1 MRNALLLSF
10 FLLLSSGLA
19 AQITLSAAYFP
30 SAGDTLILSNPD
42 SQSLATIDIGAT
54 GGPQT
59 WDFSNL
65 EPFAT
70 FRRPVLA
77 TEAGTADDAF
87 PTANLKILVTD
98 LTTNYYLKTATEFS
112 LVGTIGASDLAADFD
127 LALPFANAYTERR
140 APLSFIDQNS
150 DVALIAGTISTD
162 SLPDVFSGIPDIGQ
176 LLLGADS
183 IRFGTTV
190 TTTDLVD
197 AYGTLLVDEAEY
209 EVIREKRNETR
220 MVTLE
225 VRTVFGWVDVT
236 GQVSGLFPDLI
247 NQLGQDTIVQYTYW
261 ADGVKEPVMQ
271 ITTSPDGETVER
283 ASFKSGP
290 QTVSVRNPY
299 AGIANGIRLFPNPA
313 ATWFRLESDALPTGT
328 YRVEVYNTLGRL
340 VRTQPV
346 GFSAGLTDR
355 VELNRLP
362 NGVYLASLYDTANRL
377 VVTKRV
383 LVGR

>member
-1 MRNALLLSF
+1 MLLLSF
-10 FLLLSSGLA
+10 CLLLSSGLV
-19 AQITLSAAYFP
+19 AQITLTDAYFP
-30 SAGDTLILSNPD
+30 SVGDTLVISNPD
-42 SQSLATIDIGAT
+42 SLSITTVEIGAT

-59 WDFSNL
+59 WDFSDL

-77 TEAGTADDAF
+77 TEAGTEDDVF
-87 PTANLKILVTD
+87 PTANVKILVTD
-98 LTTNYYLKTATEFS
+98 LTTNYYLKTATEFT
-112 LVGTIGASDLAADFD
+112 LVGTSGASDLAADFD
-127 LALPFANAYTERR
+127 VAFPFANPYTERR

-150 DVALIAGTISTD
+150 DVALIAGTFSTD
-162 SLPDVFSGIPDIGQ
+162 SLPDFINDIPGIGD
-176 LLLGADS
+176 LLAAADS

-190 TTTDLVD
+190 TTSDLVD
-197 AYGTLLVDEAEY
+197 AYGTLLVDGAEY

-225 VRTVFGWVDVT
+225 VHTVFFGWSNVT
-236 GQVSGLFPDLI
+236 SQVSASFPELI
-247 NQLGQDTIVQYTYW
+247 NQLGQDTIVQYSFW
-261 ADGVKEPVMQ
+261 AEGVPEPVMQ

-313 ATWFRLESDALPTGT
+313 ADWFRLESDALPTGT

-346 GFSAGLTDR
+346 GFAAGLTDR

-362 NGVYLASLYDTANRL
+362 DGVYLASLYDTANRL